1 MNPAGVRPN
10 VTQVGGRLNLLY
22 RKNSEHTAYAAQQQ
36 VAVAAALA
44 SQALLY
50 PGCSIKPMTET
61 RNSTTTFADDSFF
74 AFPLP
79 ANSRFAIT
87 LKMFYTT
94 GAVPGIKWRIHLEGG
109 DVQLWRLHH
118 WYIGIGNNAI
128 GAANMD
134 VEFDTGGFISVQW
147 AQAISN
153 GADTT
158 IFGGSHV
165 VYMVLPAE

>member
-1 MNPAGVRPN
+1 
-10 VTQVGGRLNLLY
+10 
-22 RKNSEHTAYAAQQQ
+22 
-36 VAVAAALA
+36 
-44 SQALLY
+44 
-50 PGCSIKPMTET
+50 
-61 RNSTTTFADDSFF
+61 
-74 AFPLP
+74 
-79 ANSRFAIT
+79 
-87 LKMFYTT
+87 MFYTT

-134 VEFDTGGFISVQW
+134 VEFDQSHVITSPHNEDGVIHAEGMIINGDTGGFVSVQW